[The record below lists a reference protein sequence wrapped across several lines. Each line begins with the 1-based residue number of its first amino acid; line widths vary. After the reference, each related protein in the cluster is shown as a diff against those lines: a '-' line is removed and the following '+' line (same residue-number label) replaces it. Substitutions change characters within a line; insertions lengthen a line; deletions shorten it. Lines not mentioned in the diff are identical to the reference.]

1 MLKKLTTMLTAFA
14 VALPVSVPLAPAA
27 FGQASDDIPV
37 VIRLVEE
44 GLSPAEAIRNG
55 AAVDAVMPGT
65 LETAMHIAAKRNR
78 LDIAR
83 ELSGWDVLT
92 NMLDIRGRP
101 PCMSP
106 RRAGIRKWPNFC
118 WTRVMTPTFGTRKGA
133 RQ

>member
-27 FGQASDDIPV
+27 FGQASDDIPA
-37 VIRLVEE
+37 VIRLVME

-55 AAVDAVMPGT
+55 AAVDAVAPGT
-65 LETAMHIAAKRNR
+65 LETAMHIAAKQNR

-92 NMLDIRGRP
+92 NMLDIRGQTALHAAAA
-101 PCMSP
+101 
-106 RRAGIRKWPNFC
+106 AGIRKWPNFC
-118 WTRVMTPTFGTRKGA
+118 WTRVITPTFGTRKGA
-133 RQ
+133 RR